1 MHEPSAPRLVPPIDI
16 PDSVLSGIHG
26 SSWVASWWL
35 AGPGSALCALGAAR
49 LLVLRGP
56 AARSRHKLVSLAG
69 VLSLAAC
76 AGALLANAYS
86 GYVPDPGAAR
96 RLLAELTGLGT
107 IDREP
112 GVVGDQQHGSVSVVR
127 VPGNEALRVPGS
139 KAWVY
144 TPGGYDG
151 SGATRY
157 PVLYL
162 IHGYPGMAADWFV
175 AGGTERIMDALLAGH
190 LIDPMLVVSLD
201 VNAGWQKDTGCLD
214 AVDGPKMETWL
225 YDTVLPFFERSY
237 PLRPG
242 RAARALGGVSAGG
255 YCALD
260 QGLRHQETW
269 STILSFEG
277 YGDPGRGGRI
287 AFKGDR
293 RAIRSHSP
301 ALYLPTMTFTHPQA
315 FYLDSG
321 DRIGMKRVAK
331 LAALLSSRAQ
341 VLYHRV
347 NRGHGH
353 SWSEV
358 RAGLPHALVFAS
370 RQLEMDNG

>member
-1 MHEPSAPRLVPPIDI
+1 MLEPSVPRPVAPIHI

-26 SSWVASWWL
+26 SSWLASWWL
-35 AGPGSALCALGAAR
+35 AGTGSALCAAGAAR
-49 LLVLRGP
+49 LLGLRGAP
-56 AARSRHKLVSLAG
+56 VRSKHKLASLAG
-69 VLSLAAC
+69 ILSLAAC

-86 GYVPDPGAAR
+86 GYIPDPGAAR

-107 IDREP
+107 IDGEP
-112 GVVGDQQHGSVSVVR
+112 GVVGDQRHGSVTVVR
-127 VPGNEALRVPGS
+127 VPGDEGLRVPGS
-139 KAWVY
+139 NAWVY
-144 TPGGYDG
+144 TPPGYVG
-151 SGATRY
+151 SGRTRY

-162 IHGYPGMAADWFV
+162 IHGYPGIAADWFV

-201 VNAGWQKDTGCLD
+201 VNAGRQKDTGCLD
-214 AVDGPKMETWL
+214 AVDGPKTETWL
-225 YDTVLPFFERSY
+225 YHTVLPFFERSY

-242 RAARALGGVSAGG
+242 RAGRALGGVSAGG

-269 STILSFEG
+269 STILAFEA

-287 AFKGDR
+287 AFKGDT

-301 ALYLPTMTFTHPQA
+301 VLYLPTMAFTHPQA

-331 LAALLSSRAQ
+331 LAALLSSRGQ

-370 RQLEMDNG
+370 RQLGKSAG